1 MKEEIILRE
10 KISLL
15 EKEIATLTEQL
26 EKTRTRLADLD
37 DLKDELRGLKVFLGR
52 LYPEFKSEFPEI
64 LQKIY
69 TKI

>member
-15 EKEIATLTEQL
+15 EKEIATLTEQF
-26 EKTRTRLADLD
+26 EKISTRLRDID
-37 DLKDELRGLKVFLGR
+37 DLKDELRGLKLFLSR

-69 TKI
+69 TKS